1 MTVTPKKLTP
11 ADFARLDNELEAV
24 LSDATKKLGEKM
36 KEQYGEDLSGYV
48 PEWERLGLDDTTKK
62 TYKVPVTLIVELTEK
77 EVWDITDGESDLVS
91 NLMCVEGV
99 EESFVFTP
107 EELK

>member
-1 MTVTPKKLTP
+1 MTQLTNKQIN
-11 ADFARLDNELEAV
+11 LDDISFEEI
-24 LSDATKKLGEKM
+24 LSNATKKLGETM
-36 KEQYGEDLSGYV
+36 RAQYGEDLSGYV

-62 TYKVPVTLIVELTEK
+62 TYKVPFTLIVELTEK

-91 NLMCVEGV
+91 NLMSVACV